1 MGTHSSTEQSRTRV
15 RIMCSGVGQHYTLED
30 PKSVWQLRRQR
41 MDTLSKLLE
50 SIHFTFMKKY
60 ANLLTEFFPSLV
72 LSKYEKKAKFV
83 TRIMKEHL
91 WNPLNVLLEI
101 IMVFFMEWKPA
112 RNYSQNPCSALNT
125 EHKNSNQHLLHLER
139 SSCEHRLSNKCR
151 STVAT
156 VKK

>member
-112 RNYSQNPCSALNT
+112 RNCTHRIHAVLWTLNI
-125 EHKNSNQHLLHLER
+125 K
-139 SSCEHRLSNKCR
+139 
-151 STVAT
+151 TVINTCYTWRGVHANT
-156 VKK
+156 DCPTNAGPL